1 MQASKEIFCRKMR
14 LLTTIYNALMTPLC
28 TRMSVGSIIQTE
40 AYSAAVSCRR
50 RCRTA
55 RRVNTTV

>member
-40 AYSAAVSCRR
+40 AYSAAV
-50 RCRTA
+50 
-55 RRVNTTV
+55 